1 MITRV
6 KNQRYLCTNFAPAYN
21 ASSVKE
27 NSNLSPS
34 LTEVFGV
41 SKQRV
46 ESYLEREAVDGFF
59 VQALASDKQII
70 VYGSSKQG
78 KTSLV
83 DKHLPYDSNV
93 LVSCTPK
100 FDSTDIYKAI
110 LRNENINLDA
120 GGERSTESS
129 AKLGVSAK
137 FRAMIP
143 IFGSGEAGTTAEV
156 SGGSSDKRNYETLE
170 VNLALPQEIAVL
182 LGKVKFKKFIILEN
196 FHYLTLDVQKALAFD
211 LRSFQE
217 LGIRFVILG
226 VWRERN
232 RLTQFNG
239 DLQDRI
245 IEVPVEPWSKEE
257 FRDVIAIGSKKLNI
271 EISDKIQLNLIES
284 AFDSIGVVQ
293 ELVKEVCLGA
303 GVNENQSDM
312 KQITDLGLLE
322 IAVKKKT
329 EDYSARHLRALEDIA
344 EGRKSKRATED
355 SVPLYLPY
363 YTVKAWLN
371 FPFDQVVKGIRR
383 EQLEEEIKKD
393 HHRAKDVRPSDMSN
407 LLHNFA
413 ELQSEKGIV
422 PPIFDYDQNTRTM
435 RIVDSTFYF
444 FLRHVDKAK
453 VLGNLESPLE
463 RLERQKSARA
473 GELKLDS

>member
-1 MITRV
+1 MNIKLR
-6 KNQRYLCTNFAPAYN
+6 
-21 ASSVKE
+21 
-27 NSNLSPS
+27 
-34 LTEVFGV
+34 EVFGV

-46 ESYLEREAVDGFF
+46 RSYLEREAVDGFF
-59 VQALASDKQII
+59 VKALASDNHIV

-83 DKHLPYDSNV
+83 DKHLPYESNV

-100 FDSTDIYKAI
+100 FESTDIYKSI
-110 LRNENINLDA
+110 LRNENIQV
-120 GGERSTESS
+120 ESAS
-129 AKLGVSAK
+129 EKSSGTSSKLTVGTK
-137 FRAMIP
+137 FRAIIP
-143 IFGSGEAGTTAEV
+143 FLGSGEAAIDGETAAD
-156 SGGSSDKRNYETLE
+156 SGKKTNYESIEL
-170 VNLALPQEIAVL
+170 NLALPQDIHSL
-182 LGKVKFKKFIILEN
+182 LRKVKFNKFVILEN
-196 FHYLTLDVQKALAFD
+196 FHYLSLEVQKTLAFD

-226 VWRERN
+226 VWREKN

-245 IEVPVEPWSKEE
+245 IEVPVEPWSTQE
-257 FRDVIAIGSKKLNI
+257 FREVIGIGSPLLNI
-271 EISDKIQLNLIES
+271 RIDEFIQGRLIES

-293 ELVKEVCLGA
+293 ELVKEVCAQA
-303 GVNENQSDM
+303 GVEETQKDF
-312 KQITDLGLLE
+312 KQISDQALLDV
-322 IAVKKKT
+322 AVAKKT
-329 EDYSARHLRALEDIA
+329 ADYSARHLIALEDIA

-383 EQLEEEIKKD
+383 EQLEEQIKKD

-435 RIVDSTFYF
+435 RVVDSTFYF
-444 FLRHVDKAK
+444 FLRHVDKNQ
-453 VLGNLESPLE
+453 VLSNIENPIE
-463 RLERQKSARA
+463 RLERRGKVGAAQRT
-473 GELKLDS
+473 E

>member
-1 MITRV
+1 MPL
-6 KNQRYLCTNFAPAYN
+6 KLN
-21 ASSVKE
+21 
-27 NSNLSPS
+27 
-34 LTEVFGV
+34 EVFGV

-46 ESYLEREAVDGFF
+46 QSYLERAAVDGFF
-59 VQALASDKQII
+59 VKALGSDNHII

-83 DKHLPYDSNV
+83 DKHLPYESNV

-100 FDSTDIYKAI
+100 FEPIDIYKSI
-110 LRNENINLDA
+110 LRNENIQLES
-120 GGERSTESS
+120 GSEHETST
-129 AKLGVSAK
+129 AFKLAVTTRFKAVLP
-137 FRAMIP
+137 FL
-143 IFGSGEAGTTAEV
+143 GSGEAGLGGETGA
-156 SGGSSDKRNYETLE
+156 GSSRRTRQSTIQ
-170 VNLALPQEIAVL
+170 VNLALPQDITTL
-182 LGKVKFKKFIILEN
+182 LRKVAFKKFIILEN
-196 FHYLTLDVQKALAFD
+196 FHYLSIEAQKTLAFD

-217 LGIRFVILG
+217 LGVRFVILG
-226 VWRERN
+226 VWREKN

-245 IEVPVEPWSKEE
+245 IEVPVEPWSTQE
-257 FRDVIAIGSKKLNI
+257 FREVIGIGSAKLHI
-271 EISDKIQLNLIES
+271 RIDTAIQEKLIES

-293 ELVKEVCLGA
+293 ELVKEVCFGA
-303 GVNENQSDM
+303 GVEEDQEHTRE
-312 KQITDLGLLE
+312 ITDPVHLQK
-322 IAVKKKT
+322 AVDKKT
-329 EDYSARHLRALEDIA
+329 GDYSARHLRALEDIA

-383 EQLEEEIKKD
+383 EQLEEQIKKD

-435 RIVDSTFYF
+435 RVVDSTFYF
-444 FLRHVDKAK
+444 FLRHVDKTQ
-453 VLGNLESPLE
+453 VLRNIENPID
-463 RLERQKSARA
+463 RLERR
-473 GELKLDS
+473 GKLDLSTTTEYN

>member
-1 MITRV
+1 MNV
-6 KNQRYLCTNFAPAYN
+6 
-21 ASSVKE
+21 
-27 NSNLSPS
+27 S
-34 LTEVFGV
+34 LTDVFGV

-46 ESYLEREAVDGFF
+46 LSYLERQAVDGLF

-110 LRNENINLDA
+110 LRNEHIDLEA
-120 GGERSTESS
+120 GGEKTTESS
-129 AKLGVSAK
+129 AKVGFSSK
-137 FRAMIP
+137 FKAIIP
-143 IFGSGEAGTTAEV
+143 LFGSGEAGAQGEV
-156 SGGSSDKRNYETLE
+156 SGGSANKKNYETVE
-170 VNLALPQEIAVL
+170 INLALPQEIAVL
-182 LGKVKFKKFIILEN
+182 LRKIRFKKFIILEN
-196 FHYLTLDVQKALAFD
+196 FHYLSLDVQKALAFD

-226 VWRERN
+226 VWREKN

-245 IEVPVEPWSKEE
+245 IEVPVEPWSKQE
-257 FRDVIAIGSKKLNI
+257 FRDVIAIGSEKLNI
-271 EISDKIQLNLIES
+271 EIGEPIQGNLIES

-303 GVNENQSDM
+303 EVFGRQSQT
-312 KQITDLGLLE
+312 KQIADLSLLDV
-322 IAVKKKT
+322 AVQKKT

-344 EGRKSKRATED
+344 EGRKSKKATED

-371 FPFDQVVKGIRR
+371 FPFDLVVKGIRR

-435 RIVDSTFYF
+435 RVVDSTFYF
-444 FLRHVDKAK
+444 FLRHVDRAK

-463 RLERQKSARA
+463 RLERQRSARL
-473 GELKLDS
+473 GELKLED